1 MSLSVSCHVDQSSY
15 FYWFKMCWS
24 SPWLRILCW
33 GTVYICI
40 LPLQLVFSIN
50 VSLSFQKAN
59 TTLKSIPFCL
69 ISHFSQSLMQPI
81 TWNIYRQP
89 KKRINHGI
97 WFNEPCCLFFT
108 LREQK
113 KKKTM
118 KMHQHTASSNM
129 VRNCSCPP
137 QNVVWLIRSQCILGV
152 FTPGFSRGRVLF
164 DCDLISLHTLMP
176 GVNGAFEAR
185 VVVSEYNI
193 WSLIWRLCWDSTIIT
208 QYKWNISLSYDP
220 LSHTV

>member
-33 GTVYICI
+33 GTVYMCI

-108 LREQK
+108 LREQN

-118 KMHQHTASSNM
+118 KLHQHTASSNM
-129 VRNCSCPP
+129 VRNCSCTTSKCGLIDPIAMHLGCIYTWLFTRSG
-137 QNVVWLIRSQCILGV
+137 VVRLWSDQLTHVNARCKW
-152 FTPGFSRGRVLF
+152 GFWG
-164 DCDLISLHTLMP
+164 
-176 GVNGAFEAR
+176 
-185 VVVSEYNI
+185 
-193 WSLIWRLCWDSTIIT
+193 
-208 QYKWNISLSYDP
+208 
-220 LSHTV
+220 